1 LSRKSRNFSPF
12 GCENAAFREICL
24 ETEVSK
30 GVIMASILGCVFLTV
45 VSFVVFVISCGGMIP
60 YIFDPLAIM
69 IMVFLPFLFQCIFY
83 GKFFATAFTI
93 IGKKEEKKETWIKA
107 YNFFK
112 NYEQFIWVIA
122 ILFLLTQFTIDLIWL
137 ETKEGLGPHIKFMA
151 NLIIVAGLI
160 DLAIVLPYKILI
172 KKQLTQIK

>member
-1 LSRKSRNFSPF
+1 M
-12 GCENAAFREICL
+12 
-24 ETEVSK
+24 T
-30 GVIMASILGCVFLTV
+30 SILGCVFLAV
-45 VSFVVFVISCGGMIP
+45 VSFVVFVIGCGGMIP

-93 IGKKEEKKETWIKA
+93 IGKKEEKKEIWIKA

-122 ILFLLTQFTIDLIWL
+122 ILFLLAQFAIDLIWL
-137 ETKEGLGPHIKFMA
+137 ETREGLGPHIKFMA

-172 KKQLTQIK
+172 KKQLTQIE